1 VGHELFTAAQ
11 NLDAAGEFAGLI
23 ILVAMTLV
31 LNGVLTALDT
41 YALKRLGLAKKKE
54 RSTR

>member
-23 ILVAMTLV
+23 SLVSMTLI
-31 LNGVLTALDT
+31 LNGLLTTLAT
-41 YALKRLGLAKKKE
+41 YALKRRGLAKKKE
-54 RSTR
+54 RSAR